1 MKMQNKSNTYFI
13 NLLKTKINPSWTK
26 KIPAWKRLGGK
37 GYRFLAGIY
46 LMKIFFAVVKLT

>member
-1 MKMQNKSNTYFI
+1 MKMQNKSTTYFI
-13 NLLKTKINPSWTK
+13 NLLKINSTPAWTK

-46 LMKIFFAVVKLT
+46 LMGIFFSVVKLT

>member
-1 MKMQNKSNTYFI
+1 MKKMQNKSGTYFI
-13 NLLKTKINPSWTK
+13 NLLKINNNAPDTK

-46 LMKIFFAVVKLT
+46 LMRYSLLLLD